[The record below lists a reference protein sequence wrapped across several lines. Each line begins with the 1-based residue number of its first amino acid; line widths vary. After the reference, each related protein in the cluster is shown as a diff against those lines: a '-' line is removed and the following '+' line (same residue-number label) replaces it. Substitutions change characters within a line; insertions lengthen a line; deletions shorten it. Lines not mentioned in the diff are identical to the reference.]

1 LKDNDMKPTGIITSA
16 VLVGVASA
24 ALAHSGATGIVKER
38 MDAMSVLSKAVKQVA
53 PMMSGETAYDAD
65 TVRHAAETIGT
76 HAGDSMPRLFPE
88 GSTGMP
94 SVAKDAIWDDWESFA
109 GLAEEL
115 HRYAEGLAL
124 AADNPPASQSGTMSD
139 TSAMMGGSDMMGANA
154 MMGGSDM
161 MVDNTMGPEELAVM
175 PANAVFAK
183 VSDTCSSCHT
193 RFRAKAK

>member
-1 LKDNDMKPTGIITSA
+1 MKPTGIITSA
-16 VLVGVASA
+16 VLVGVASV

-76 HAGDSMPRLFPE
+76 HAGDSMTRLFPE

>member
-1 LKDNDMKPTGIITSA
+1 MKPTGIITSA

-38 MDAMSVLSKAVKQVA
+38 MDAMSAMGKAVKQVA
-53 PMMSGETAYDAD
+53 PMMCGETAYDAD
-65 TVRHAAETIGT
+65 TVRHAAETIGM
-76 HAGDSMPRLFPE
+76 HAGDAMTRLFPD
-88 GSTGMP
+88 GSAGMP
-94 SVAKDAIWDDWESFA
+94 SVAKDAIWNDWESFA

-124 AADNPPASQSGTMSD
+124 AADNAPASQSDTMSN
-139 TSAMMGGSDMMGANA
+139 TSVMMGGSDMMGANS
-154 MMGGSDM
+154 MMGSGDM
-161 MVDNTMGPEELAVM
+161 MADDTMGREELAEM

-193 RFRAKAK
+193 RFRAKVK